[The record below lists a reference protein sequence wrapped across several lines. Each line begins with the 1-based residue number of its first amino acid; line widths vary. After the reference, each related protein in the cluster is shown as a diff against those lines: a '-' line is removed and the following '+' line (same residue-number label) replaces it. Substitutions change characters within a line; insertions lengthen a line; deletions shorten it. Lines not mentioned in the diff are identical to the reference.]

1 MPKHV
6 EENTPDVQQLM
17 VELNNYKLCLRGC
30 NGKNRDSLSV
40 RLAVNQ

>member
-17 VELNNYKLCLRGC
+17 VGLNNYKLCLRGC
-30 NGKNRDSLSV
+30 KGKNRDFLFV